1 MENTKNDDKSKF
13 FTYKGKP
20 LVRSKDTIFYGDMN
34 DTHVVQLDIKSKNE
48 SDGMELADEVKV
60 QLILTDPEVEL
71 SKKIVKSSKK
81 KGLFMALDI
90 ADVWLERALSGK

>member
-1 MENTKNDDKSKF
+1 
-13 FTYKGKP
+13 
-20 LVRSKDTIFYGDMN
+20 MN